1 MIIFLDIDGVMVPA
15 KSWSPPVLM
24 EDNFPA
30 FSPKATSVLNSLL
43 HPAGLKAQEHVKV
56 ILTSSHKNRFSVEE
70 WKSIFLKRHIAIE
83 HLEILETQVIGK
95 NRKEEICAWFQEQ
108 SISER
113 FVILDDDTSL
123 NELPDSLKAHLVL
136 TSSTIGLN
144 QAHIS
149 QIESIIQD
157 KLIAA

>member
-15 KSWSPPVLM
+15 KSWAPLVLL
-24 EDNFPA
+24 EDDFPA

-43 HPAGLKAQEHVKV
+43 HPAGLKSHENVKV
-56 ILTSSHKNRFSVEE
+56 VLTTSHKNRFTIEE
-70 WKSIFLKRHIAIE
+70 WKSIFRKRHISIE
-83 HLEILETQVIGK
+83 HLEVLITQAIGK
-95 NRKEEICAWFQEQ
+95 NRKEEICIWFQEQ
-108 SISER
+108 AIADR

-123 NELPDSLKAHLVL
+123 NDLPDHLKAHLVL

-144 QAHIS
+144 QSHIG